1 MLQRCVWIVFLF
13 PFISLAQD
21 SAPGINRLFPAG
33 LQAGT
38 TVTVQALGS
47 VPDGPIDIWCE
58 TPSILVSVTNEKAK
72 FQISADASITPGVY
86 RIRFYNA
93 AGASPLIPLVVGSL
107 PEITEPDNQM
117 AEVMDQTINGRLIKN
132 DEVDEYVVTLSANQ
146 TLVAAVTSNEILRAP
161 MDASLQICDAKGFV
175 LEQNDDAHGIDPLLV
190 FTAPSDGDY
199 RIRIFAF
206 PEQPNSSIRYSGGE
220 DYVYR
225 LTLTTG
231 PFVQASLPLVL
242 AAEQPNSLVLKGWNL
257 TTQPNITAVRTEGT
271 WRGASQRNAGL
282 LQLPVAELGTQVVT
296 HADDDQTLGLTS
308 IPVWAN
314 GVIRASE
321 AVQRYR
327 IALTK
332 GQKVRC
338 KVEARQIGSDL
349 DPHISIWNANE
360 EKMLAENDD
369 ASREQVDAELDF
381 TAPDAGDYVIQIR
394 DLYRFGGEHFFYR
407 MLVTTLVPDVTL
419 SVADDRLQFAAK
431 EDVTGEWKVTVN
443 RQNGFA
449 QAVNIQAVE
458 LPDGVTC
465 ESATSA
471 GEGDSAKE
479 VTLKWKAR
487 WPVSG
492 PVRLQGTVVDESG
505 RIQRTIPVEFDL
517 GRCLQVSS
525 LRTNQ
530 LWLTATAE

>member
-1 MLQRCVWIVFLF
+1 MLQRCVWFVFLF
-13 PFISLAQD
+13 PSFALAQD
-21 SAPGINRLFPAG
+21 TAPAINRLFPVG

-38 TVTVQALGS
+38 SVTVQALGS
-47 VPDGPIDIWCE
+47 VPDGQIDVWCE
-58 TPSILVSVTNEKAK
+58 TPGILVTATDEKGK
-72 FQISADASITPGVY
+72 FQISADASVTPGVY

-93 AGASPLIPLVVGSL
+93 AGASSLIPLVVGSL
-107 PEITEPDNQM
+107 PEITESDNQP
-117 AEVMDQTINGRLIKN
+117 AEVIGKTINGRLIKN

-146 TLVAAVTSNEILRAP
+146 TLVASVVSNEIVRSP

-175 LEQNDDAHGIDPLLV
+175 LEQNDDANGIDPRLV
-190 FTAPSDGDY
+190 FTADSDGEY

-225 LTLTTG
+225 MTLTTG
-231 PFVQASLPLVL
+231 SFVHASLPLVL
-242 AAEQPNSLVLKGWNL
+242 ASEQTNSLVLSGWNL
-257 TTQPNITAVRTEGT
+257 PAQPNVTAVRTART
-271 WRGASQRNAGL
+271 WRGPAARFAGM
-282 LQLPVAELGTQVVT
+282 LQLPVAEAGVQVVT
-296 HADDDQTLGLTS
+296 HADDDQALSLTS
-308 IPVWAN
+308 LPVWAN
-314 GVIRASE
+314 GVIRAPE
-321 AVQRYR
+321 AVQKYR
-327 IALTK
+327 LTLAK

-338 KVEARQIGSDL
+338 KLEARQIGSDL
-349 DPHISIWNANE
+349 DPHISIWDADE
-360 EKMLAENDD
+360 QQMLAENDD
-369 ASREQVDAELDF
+369 ASREQVDAELEFAAADDG
-381 TAPDAGDYVIQIR
+381 AYVIQVR

-407 MLVTTLVPDVTL
+407 MLVSWPVPDVTL
-419 SVADDRLQFAAK
+419 SVAEDRLQFAAK
-431 EDVTGEWKVTVN
+431 EDATGERKVSVN
-443 RQNGFA
+443 RHNGFA
-449 QAVNIQAVE
+449 ETVKIQAVE

-465 ESATSA
+465 EAATSA

-492 PVRLQGTVVDESG
+492 PVRLQGIVVDEAG
-505 RIQRTIPVEFDL
+505 RIQKTIPVEFDL